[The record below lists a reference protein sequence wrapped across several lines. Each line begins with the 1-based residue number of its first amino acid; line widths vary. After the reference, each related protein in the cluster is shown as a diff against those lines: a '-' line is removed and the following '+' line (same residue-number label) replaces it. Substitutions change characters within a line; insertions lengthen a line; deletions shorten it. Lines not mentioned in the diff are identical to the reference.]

1 MRSQDIEV
9 QGSGHQEVK
18 DVKDGRAWS
27 EGRPGG
33 FFFFSQKYVD
43 NELP

>member
-9 QGSGHQEVK
+9 QGSGHLEVK
-18 DVKDGRAWS
+18 EVKDGRAGS
-27 EGRPGG
+27 EGRPGA
-33 FFFFSQKYVD
+33 FFFSQKYVD